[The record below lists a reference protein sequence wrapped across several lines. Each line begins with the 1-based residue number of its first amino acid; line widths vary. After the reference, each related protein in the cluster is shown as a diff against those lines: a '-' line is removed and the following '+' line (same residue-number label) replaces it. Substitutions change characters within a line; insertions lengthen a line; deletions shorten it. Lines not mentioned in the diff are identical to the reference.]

1 MLDELSKTIGKLLPP
16 EAGQALRDNIE
27 AAVRSQAE
35 NLNLVTR
42 ARFDAQ
48 EKVLQRT
55 RARVRDLEKQVA
67 ELERRL
73 QAGESGRA
81 KDKPAA
87 E

>member
-27 AAVRSQAE
+27 AAVRNQAE

-73 QAGESGRA
+73 QAESGRA